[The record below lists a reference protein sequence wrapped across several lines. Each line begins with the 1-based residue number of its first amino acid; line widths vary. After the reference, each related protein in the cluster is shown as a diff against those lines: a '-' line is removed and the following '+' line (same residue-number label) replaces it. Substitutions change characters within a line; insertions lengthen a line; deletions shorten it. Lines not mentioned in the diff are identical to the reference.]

1 MKWEVGLFWRKCL
14 TTCFLQHITFK
25 SSRFKENKNIRE
37 NKSKDERNLFWLKK
51 LKKETNCATMKCVRN
66 LFKLKNKTNLLNTEY
81 LQTLE
86 IVLSMKKQIIINKQG
101 KMIFGITVILNI
113 KVNVIENHYQLKF
126 ILTN

>member
-1 MKWEVGLFWRKCL
+1 
-14 TTCFLQHITFK
+14 
-25 SSRFKENKNIRE
+25 
-37 NKSKDERNLFWLKK
+37 
-51 LKKETNCATMKCVRN
+51 MKCVRN

-126 ILTN
+126 ILIN

>member
-1 MKWEVGLFWRKCL
+1 M
-14 TTCFLQHITFK
+14 
-25 SSRFKENKNIRE
+25 
-37 NKSKDERNLFWLKK
+37 KK

>member
-1 MKWEVGLFWRKCL
+1 
-14 TTCFLQHITFK
+14 
-25 SSRFKENKNIRE
+25 
-37 NKSKDERNLFWLKK
+37 
-51 LKKETNCATMKCVRN
+51 MKCVRN

>member
-1 MKWEVGLFWRKCL
+1 M
-14 TTCFLQHITFK
+14 
-25 SSRFKENKNIRE
+25 
-37 NKSKDERNLFWLKK
+37 KK

-126 ILTN
+126 ILIN

>member
-1 MKWEVGLFWRKCL
+1 
-14 TTCFLQHITFK
+14 
-25 SSRFKENKNIRE
+25 
-37 NKSKDERNLFWLKK
+37 
-51 LKKETNCATMKCVRN
+51 MKCVRN

-126 ILTN
+126 ILTNQIILKRCHK